1 MRSLQRLGR
10 AAAADLRRRSDR
22 MQARAG
28 DGVRR
33 GTRRR
38 SGGLAVVSLG
48 ALAGMF
54 ALVSNNVMAVN
65 FQSASAFHN
74 VYTDRIVG
82 TDAAGYLKAQ
92 DKFDADIALA
102 QVGFN
107 EAKLVGLCLISKQ
120 QILGQTVSLLVIAG
134 EKVDGTAAAE
144 PTITANQLFLASNRL
159 AGQGD
164 QIQSMTLGQS
174 ADTVAMGTY
183 GPFAG
188 GTPGEFG
195 LQAKTMRIS
204 QLDADSYGIDLQGA
218 INLPDLKIKL
228 VKRSATKADCATE
241 Y

>member
-1 MRSLQRLGR
+1 MKRLG
-10 AAAADLRRRSDR
+10 AAAKADLCRRADSMREHAD
-22 MQARAG
+22 

-38 SGGLAVVSLG
+38 AGVLATFAMG

-54 ALVSNNVMAVN
+54 AMVSNNVLAVN
-65 FQSASAFHN
+65 FQSASNFHN
-74 VYTDRIVG
+74 IYTDRIVG
-82 TDAAGYLKAQ
+82 TDAGGYLKAQ
-92 DKFDADIALA
+92 DKYDADIAVA

-107 EAKLVGLCLISKQ
+107 EAKLVGLCLVNHQ
-120 QILGQTVSLLVIAG
+120 QILGVDMSLLVIAG
-134 EKVDGTAAAE
+134 EKVDGTAVAE
-144 PTITANQLFLASNRL
+144 PSITANQLFIASNRL

-174 ADTVAMGTY
+174 ADTVTMGTY

-188 GTPGEFG
+188 GTAGAFG

-204 QLDADSYGIDLQGA
+204 NLDADSYGIDLQGA
-218 INLPDLKIKL
+218 INLPDLKIKI
-228 VKRSATKADCATE
+228 VQGKATKSTCATA